1 VTAEVAPEIRVHLRP
16 SVVPTSRSIFERRK
30 MLLLQKETH
39 QIIGC
44 AMEVL
49 NGLGHGLIEK
59 PYEKSLVVEFG
70 LRQIPVL
77 QQPRYDVIYK
87 GAVVGKFIPD
97 LEPLTKPVWPR
108 CDDSGR
114 DARKSDEATDVVEER

>member
-1 VTAEVAPEIRVHLRP
+1 
-16 SVVPTSRSIFERRK
+16 
-30 MLLLQKETH
+30 MLLLKKETH

-59 PYEKSLVVEFG
+59 PYENSLVVEFG

-77 QQPRYDVIYK
+77 QQPRYDVAYK
-87 GAVVGKFIPD
+87 GTVVGEFIPD
-97 LEPLTKPVWPR
+97 LICFEQVIVDTKVIER
-108 CDDSGR
+108 I
-114 DARKSDEATDVVEER
+114 SDHELGQMLNYLKITGLKVGLIINFKRAELEWKRVVL